1 MNNKTYECLQ
11 KINDLIECLKNDI
24 FRSKTKLEKEMD
36 EKTLECL
43 YYLQDVFNES
53 SVSYPNVGRFQEIM
67 QLLEIFLETLSLSDY
82 DKGKII
88 RKFLLIPFDSKS
100 SEVLSINYTEA
111 FNFLNI
117 NRKISS
123 QRVQNSIIKYINNPN
138 TLELKADLKDDI
150 RNFLNKTKEYDMAF
164 KNRYVEFQKKY
175 LNVDINSSFVNLKSE
190 LQSLGLS
197 DSMSNYYCVYCNC
210 LYEKKQKEQKTFVT
224 KKTIVETKNENP
236 YSKKE
241 LKKRLLK
248 YCDLLKDKQ
257 FDYEN
262 YDEVLSLLSYLELAD
277 SVNTKYFN
285 YCFQNRITNASYY
298 KLLLT
303 KIKNNKKYED
313 EISLINWYLE
323 SIKSEEDKNAAMES
337 IYEILKT
344 IPELEMLNFDYE
356 YETMKR
362 VRGGKN
368 G

>member
-1 MNNKTYECLQ
+1 MNNKTNECLQ
-11 KINDLIECLKNDI
+11 KINDLIECLKEDA

-53 SVSYPNVGRFQEIM
+53 SVTYPNIGRFQEIM
-67 QLLEIFLETLSLSDY
+67 QLLEIFLETLSLNDY

-123 QRVQNSIIKYINNPN
+123 QRVQKSIIKYINNPA

-150 RNFLNKTKEYDMAF
+150 RKFLNKTKEYDRAF
-164 KNRYVEFQKKY
+164 KNRYIEFQKKY
-175 LNVDINSSFVNLKSE
+175 LNIDINFSFVNLKTE

-197 DSMSNYYCVYCNC
+197 DCMSNYYCVYCKC

-224 KKTIVETKNENP
+224 KEKIVETKNENP

-257 FDYEN
+257 FDYAN
-262 YDEVLSLLSYLELAD
+262 YDEVLKLLSTLELAD
-277 SVNTKYFN
+277 NVNAKYFN
-285 YCFQNRITNASYY
+285 YCFQNKIINASYY